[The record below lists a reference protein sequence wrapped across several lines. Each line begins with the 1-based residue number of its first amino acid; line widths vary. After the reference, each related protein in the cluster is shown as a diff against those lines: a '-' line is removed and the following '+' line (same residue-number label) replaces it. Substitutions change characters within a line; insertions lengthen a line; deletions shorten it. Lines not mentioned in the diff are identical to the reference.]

1 MITNSF
7 VLGAVLTVPEVC
19 FLWDKSQKSVMMAIY
34 KDTILARQA
43 AIGRIWLVSRASCF
57 KAWGEPKKELP
68 NDDSR

>member
-34 KDTILARQA
+34 KDKILARQA
-43 AIGRIWLVSRASCF
+43 AVGCIWLVSRSSCV
-57 KAWGEPKKELP
+57 KAWGNPVKELQS
-68 NDDSR
+68 DER